1 MNIIN
6 ILIKLLSAAYTAEAK
21 RADAKAQF
29 NEQLAVK
36 FADDAVRLAAQSE
49 ARVEASKHSKDEAA
63 KHAEQADKLRAKR
76 DEVANFLGGINA
88 HNHMGQRTVRRVSA
102 SACTAFAEAG
112 KRLAL
117 GG

>member
-6 ILIKLLSAAYTAEAK
+6 ILIKLLSAAYTAEAKRAEAKRAEAK

-49 ARVEASKHSKDEAA
+49 AR
-63 KHAEQADKLRAKR
+63 
-76 DEVANFLGGINA
+76 
-88 HNHMGQRTVRRVSA
+88 
-102 SACTAFAEAG
+102 
-112 KRLAL
+112 
-117 GG
+117 

>member
-29 NEQLAVK
+29 NEQLSVK

-49 ARVEASKHSKDEAA
+49 ARVEASKHSKELAA
-63 KHAEQADKLRAKR
+63 EHACRAANLRAKR
-76 DEVANFLGGINA
+76 DEVANFLG
-88 HNHMGQRTVRRVSA
+88 V
-102 SACTAFAEAG
+102 
-112 KRLAL
+112 
-117 GG
+117 

>member
-49 ARVEASKHSKDEAA
+49 ARVEASKHSKELAA
-63 KHAEQADKLRAKR
+63 EHACHADNLRAKR

-88 HNHMGQRTVRRVSA
+88 HNHMGQRTVRRVYA
-102 SACTAFAEAG
+102 SACTAFAEAS
-112 KRLAL
+112 K
-117 GG
+117 

>member
-29 NEQLAVK
+29 NEQLSVK

-49 ARVEASKHSKDEAA
+49 ARVEASKHSKELAEA
-63 KHAEQADKLRAKR
+63 HACHADNLRAKR

-102 SACTAFAEAG
+102 SACTAFEEES
-112 KRLAL
+112 K
-117 GG
+117 

>member
-36 FADDAVRLAAQSE
+36 FA
-49 ARVEASKHSKDEAA
+49 AR
-63 KHAEQADKLRAKR
+63 R
-76 DEVANFLGGINA
+76 
-88 HNHMGQRTVRRVSA
+88 SA
-102 SACTAFAEAG
+102 SGRSIRGARRSLQAQQ
-112 KRLAL
+112 R
-117 GG
+117 

>member
-29 NEQLAVK
+29 NEQLSVK

-49 ARVEASKHSKDEAA
+49 ARVEASKHSKELAAA

-76 DEVANFLGGINA
+76 DEVANFLG
-88 HNHMGQRTVRRVSA
+88 V
-102 SACTAFAEAG
+102 
-112 KRLAL
+112 
-117 GG
+117 

>member
-36 FADDAVRLAAQSE
+36 FADDAVRLAAETKAHAFIQ
-49 ARVEASKHSKDEAA
+49 KH
-63 KHAEQADKLRAKR
+63 KLKGF
-76 DEVANFLGGINA
+76 D
-88 HNHMGQRTVRRVSA
+88 
-102 SACTAFAEAG
+102 
-112 KRLAL
+112 
-117 GG
+117 

>member
-29 NEQLAVK
+29 NEQLSVK

-49 ARVEASKHSKDEAA
+49 ARVEASKHSKELAEA
-63 KHAEQADKLRAKR
+63 HACHADNLRAKR

-102 SACTAFAEAG
+102 YACTAFAEAS
-112 KRLAL
+112 K
-117 GG
+117 

>member
-6 ILIKLLSAAYTAEAK
+6 ILIKLLSAAYTAEAKRAEAKRAEAKRAEAK

-49 ARVEASKHSKDEAA
+49 AR
-63 KHAEQADKLRAKR
+63 
-76 DEVANFLGGINA
+76 
-88 HNHMGQRTVRRVSA
+88 
-102 SACTAFAEAG
+102 
-112 KRLAL
+112 
-117 GG
+117 

>member
-21 RADAKAQF
+21 RTDAKAQF

-63 KHAEQADKLRAKR
+63 KHSEQADKLRAKR

-88 HNHMGQRTVRRVSA
+88 HNHMGQRTVRCVSA
-102 SACTAFAEAG
+102 SACAAFAEASR
-112 KRLAL
+112 RLAL